1 MAIPNRPNITD
12 NIPAPKPTRTACVYC
27 GSSRG
32 KDPVF
37 TEVTTALGHA
47 FAANAIRLVYG
58 GGRVGLMGVVA
69 DSVMEAGG
77 EVVGI
82 IPQHIH
88 ERELQHDG
96 LTELLVVDTMHT
108 RKRLMADRS
117 QAFVIIPGGFGTLD
131 ECFEI
136 ITWKQLDLHDSPI
149 IFLNVNGFW
158 DGLITMVDHQTEAG
172 FISAENRKRL
182 FTVVESVEEVIANLL
197 QLDEHEMSVVEPDI
211 R

>member
-1 MAIPNRPNITD
+1 
-12 NIPAPKPTRTACVYC
+12 
-27 GSSRG
+27 
-32 KDPVF
+32 VF